1 MLRRVSAVC
10 AFLLLCA
17 SAAFAQSRDEV
28 RFGQDVT
35 VPGEQTVHN
44 IVCFL
49 CSVHV
54 DGAVHGDIVVFAGNV
69 YLNGAA
75 HGDVVDFG
83 GHVTLTSNAGVGRGV
98 VVFGGRLNQ
107 DPGSTI
113 GRDTVVF
120 PPVIFLPI
128 ILVIAAMV
136 AAVVFVLR
144 YLFRRSSS
152 PYSPAARPRY

>member
-1 MLRRVSAVC
+1 MARRVSIVC
-10 AFLLLCA
+10 ALFLLLS

-35 VPGEQTVHN
+35 VPDQQTVHDV
-44 IVCFL
+44 VCFL
-49 CSVHV
+49 CSVRV
-54 DGAVHGDIVVFAGNV
+54 DGAAHGDVVVFAGNI
-69 YLNGAA
+69 YLNGTV

-83 GHVTLTSNAGVGRGV
+83 GRLTLTENASVGRGV

-107 DPGSTI
+107 NPGSTI

-128 ILVIAAMV
+128 IV
-136 AAVVFVLR
+136 AILAVVGGVIFLLR
-144 YLFRRSSS
+144 LLFRRSSGV
-152 PYSPAARPRY
+152 YSPASRY

>member
-1 MLRRVSAVC
+1 MVRRVSAVC
-10 AFLLLCA
+10 AFLLLFA

-35 VPGEQTVHN
+35 VPSEQTVHDV
-44 IVCFL
+44 VCFL

-54 DGAVHGDIVVFAGNV
+54 DGAVHGDIVVLAGNV
-69 YLNGAA
+69 YLNGAV

-83 GHVTLTSNAGVGRGV
+83 GHVTLTSVASVGHEV

-107 DPGSTI
+107 DPASTI

-128 ILVIAAMV
+128 ILVIAAMIV
-136 AAVVFVLR
+136 GVILVLR
-144 YLFRRSSS
+144 YLFRRGSS
-152 PYSPAARPRY
+152 PYPATPRY